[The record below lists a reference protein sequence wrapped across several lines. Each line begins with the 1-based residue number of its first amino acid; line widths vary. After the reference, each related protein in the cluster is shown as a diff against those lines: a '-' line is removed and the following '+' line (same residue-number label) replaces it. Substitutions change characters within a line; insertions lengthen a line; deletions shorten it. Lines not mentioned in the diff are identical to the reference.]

1 MTVPE
6 IVPKDN
12 SMAVEI
18 KVLTLNIWGIPGV
31 SKDRKARVEAIANQ
45 LITGP
50 EEYDFVFLQEV
61 WSLEDYRFIVSKVN
75 KKLPFSEYF
84 VSGGYGSGLCTF
96 SKTQITDVRYR
107 RFSLNGFPHKIL
119 HGDWWGGKGVALCRT
134 VRHGI
139 PFCLAN
145 THLHGKYPSSN
156 WSFLSHCLRPG
167 SRDERRPILNNQLHA
182 CYDADKDEYVHH
194 RAVQA
199 FETPQFIRSNRR
211 DEDVLIFAGD
221 FNVTSTDFAYGLI
234 KCYGNLVDTYTESP
248 VKPHGSNGETCETP
262 SNSYTAVKTLVENP
276 SGNRIDYIFYQTAPG
291 HKVKTKLCDQPWPQ
305 RVPAQEFSFSDHEAV
320 RATLTI
326 TPVKDGDTDEVPLD
340 AKYETESL
348 LNSSAAFEEGLKKV
362 NSNRKF
368 YLTLCV
374 LVSLLLI
381 INIVVQASCSLASGV
396 PFFLDLMLVL
406 LSFIL
411 MYMIYMGFTFYHLEF
426 NEVQRAKQGI
436 ECDLERLRIRNAQTF
451 EEERKRALTG
461 IK

>member
-1 MTVPE
+1 MTIPE

-45 LITGP
+45 LIAGP

-84 VSGGYGSGLCTF
+84 VSGGSGSGLCTF

-107 RFSLNGFPHKIL
+107 RFSLNGYPHKIL

-145 THLHGKYPSSN
+145 TH
-156 WSFLSHCLRPG
+156 
-167 SRDERRPILNNQLHA
+167 LHA

-248 VKPHGSNGETCETP
+248 IKPHGSNGETCETP
-262 SNSYTAVKTLVENP
+262 NNSYTAVKALMENP

-362 NSNRKF
+362 TSNRKF

-406 LSFIL
+406 FSFIL